1 MYNMK
6 SKEFPM
12 NPMTI
17 ADMRIS
23 PKIRSLGNIM
33 SIMSF
38 MLPDTNK
45 TQIEYTLELKL
56 IGPKEDG
63 DD

>member
-1 MYNMK
+1 
-6 SKEFPM
+6 
-12 NPMTI
+12 
-17 ADMRIS
+17 
-23 PKIRSLGNIM
+23 M